1 MRQWLGAS
9 SCQSFLNSL
18 FFPLILSP
26 NPPSPF
32 IDPLLIWNS
41 SGRQQRPAVTSSCSF
56 LILMPFHL
64 SHLML
69 WTFSIVKCFSLDFSR
84 TSLMGCFLPLLLLL
98 NIFCFGPQSFM
109 FWLSAFLCIIIGG
122 HLFLWVR
129 LSSSSFFLPIRVP
142 YNAMILFL
150 KSFTGTAR
158 VHVCIRDGLRGRQGW
173 NCQASCTLVQ
183 SWSEQVLILVH
194 LISLSRVREVLC
206 WHKNNL
212 ATSLA

>member
-18 FFPLILSP
+18 FFPLILFP
-26 NPPSPF
+26 NLPSPF

-41 SGRQQRPAVTSSCSF
+41 SGKQQRPAVTSRCSF

-69 WTFSIVKCFSLDFSR
+69 WTFSIVKYFSLDFSR

-98 NIFCFGPQSFM
+98 NIFCFG
-109 FWLSAFLCIIIGG
+109 LTLCFLCITVGG

-142 YNAMILFL
+142 YNAVILFL

-158 VHVCIRDGLRGRQGW
+158 VHVYIRDGLRGRQGW
-173 NCQASCTLVQ
+173 NCQASCILVQ

-206 WHKNNL
+206 WHENNL

>member
-9 SCQSFLNSL
+9 SCQSFLNSI

-56 LILMPFHL
+56 LILIPFHL

-109 FWLSAFLCIIIGG
+109 FWLSAFLCIILGG

-150 KSFTGTAR
+150 KSFTVLPEYTCVSEMAWEVG
-158 VHVCIRDGLRGRQGW
+158 RDEIAKL
-173 NCQASCTLVQ
+173 
-183 SWSEQVLILVH
+183 LVH
-194 LISLSRVREVLC
+194 LFSLDQNKS
-206 WHKNNL
+206 W
-212 ATSLA
+212 SLYTW